1 MTMIQRGNFIG
12 VTSAVLTD
20 KGNKQKEE
28 KVMSTKHRFV
38 ARIDN
43 NLWNDLKKIKKTMGN
58 TSSINTSINESIR
71 LFEDNMMDK
80 MSNKEDEE
88 SP

>member
-1 MTMIQRGNFIG
+1 
-12 VTSAVLTD
+12 
-20 KGNKQKEE
+20 
-28 KVMSTKHRFV
+28 MSTKHRFV

-71 LFEDNMMDK
+71 LFRDSMMDK
-80 MSNKEDEE
+80 ISKQRRRRE
-88 SP
+88 SLNNF